1 MPRSRTTLFW
11 GLFAIA
17 ALAAVA
23 GGALLILR
31 AFDSSTATTGATL
44 PHDAP
49 PAAIDARVLC
59 SLSNDD
65 ALAALVTGA
74 DGGTSVV
81 VGDTTWWLFGDTI
94 FRGDSGKQIEANSI
108 ASSTERRPDG
118 CPRLVYHAE
127 NGIAVPFIEKNGSLT
142 VWPTGGFPNGDGGD
156 GMLNLYTAYV
166 YGSGPYSY
174 SVDEVGAARLNTATM
189 QTEVLNRRLWDES
202 SGFPSRVILAQPVEV
217 NDDDQELRVV
227 LHAQNTS
234 KYLARVAPDRFADA
248 SAYEYWNGASWSAS
262 PADVAALW
270 SLPVVAD
277 PVEQLLHFENGAS
290 IAWNPALNKYV
301 ALVNAGFDG
310 IGARV
315 ADRLEGPWSEPVRW
329 LDCLAFANARV
340 PTCYSPQQHP
350 SYNSEDGRRIYATIS
365 AIEPYETQ
373 FFEITLGDAIH
384 EWRDGD
390 RIIYAPAISSDQW
403 EDQGVAFY
411 ASAVE
416 HPGFVPVFEW
426 TRGGES
432 RFAPSSPGDGWSSTG
447 GAGFYVPTT
456 AKSQDGLIKYHPVYD
471 WANGAS
477 HILSPLETGLEE
489 YGYKRGSAMFY
500 AP

>member
-1 MPRSRTTLFW
+1 MPRSRTTLLW
-11 GLFAIA
+11 GLFAMAAIA
-17 ALAAVA
+17 AIV
-23 GGALLILR
+23 GGALLLVR
-31 AFDSSTATTGATL
+31 AFDSSTTTTGATL

-81 VGDTTWWLFGDTI
+81 VGNKTWWLFGDTI

-108 ASSTERRPDG
+108 AVSTERRPDG
-118 CPRLVYHAE
+118 CPRLEYHAE
-127 NGIAVPFIEKNGSLT
+127 NGISVPFIEKDGSLT
-142 VWPTGGFPNGDGGD
+142 VWPTGGFAGGND
-156 GMLNLYTAYV
+156 MLNVYTAYV
-166 YGSGPYSY
+166 YGNGPYSY
-174 SVDEVGAARLNTATM
+174 SVDEVGAVRLDTDTM
-189 QTEVLNRRLWDES
+189 QTEVLNRRLWDEN
-202 SGFPSRVILAQPVEV
+202 SGFPSRVILAQPIEM
-217 NDDDQELRVV
+217 DEGDELLHVV
-227 LHAQNTS
+227 LHAQDTS
-234 KYLARVAPDRFADA
+234 KYLARVEPDRFAD
-248 SAYEYWNGASWSAS
+248 STAYEFWDGAGWSESA
-262 PADVAALW
+262 ADVSALW
-270 SLPVVAD
+270 SLPTVVD
-277 PVEQLLHFENGAS
+277 PVEQLLNFENGAS
-290 IAWNPALNKYV
+290 VTWNPALNKYV

-315 ADRLEGPWSEPVRW
+315 ADRIEGPWSEPVRW

-340 PTCYSPQQHP
+340 PTCYSPQQHA
-350 SYNSEDGRRIYATIS
+350 SYASEDGRRIYATIS

-373 FFEITLGDAIH
+373 FVEITLGDAIH

-390 RIIYAPAISSDQW
+390 RIMYAPAVSSDQW

-432 RFAPSSPGDGWSSTG
+432 QFAPASPADGWSSS
-447 GAGFYVPTT
+447 GAVFYVTTT
-456 AKSQDGLIKYHPVYD
+456 AQSQDGLIHYRPVYD
-471 WANGAS
+471 WANGDS

-489 YGYKRGSAMFY
+489 YGYKRGLAMFY